1 MDHLRSYMSIIT
13 YPSEYIQE
21 QILKDGSRIFLFILN
36 YGQPLRM
43 SIQYFRHTVK
53 KGRIPVVRIFQNIFK
68 HRTMTIVLLGE
79 ITTSVLQS
87 HIWKRLIQYVLVHFR
102 RYHWCMAQAFL
113 FKAWFI
119 IKNLKISQQL
129 LNLFLKRRTFFVWEY
144 LKTLKQLIMTIL
156 LFGETSLPQ
165 YKAT

>member
-21 QILKDGSRIFLFILN
+21 QILKDGSGIFLFILN
-36 YGQPLRM
+36 YGQPLRI

-53 KGRIPVVRIFQNIFK
+53 KGRIPVVRICQNIFK

-87 HIWKRLIQYVLVHFR
+87 HIWERLIKYILVHFR
-102 RYHWCMAQAFL
+102 RYHWCMAHAFL
-113 FKAWFI
+113 FKTWFI
-119 IKNLKISQQL
+119 IKNLKNITTVAEFIEKKDAPSLFETISRHW
-129 LNLFLKRRTFFVWEY
+129 NNW
-144 LKTLKQLIMTIL
+144 
-156 LFGETSLPQ
+156 
-165 YKAT
+165 